1 MAIPLKLL
9 SLGAV
14 PRALE
19 KADRY
24 RLLKE
29 PVQAESICLDI
40 LNVDPENQAALRIL
54 LLALTDQFKRGSRI
68 REIEPATVIARLKN
82 PYERAYYA
90 GVVAERRAEEYLALH
105 ADSSARMAQQYLT
118 SALHHYEQAAELRP
132 PGDDDALLRWNT
144 CARLMNG
151 NGVQV
156 LPDEPRDTFL
166 E

>member
-1 MAIPLKLL
+1 MPIPLKSL
-9 SLGAV
+9 SLDAV

-40 LNVDPENQAALRIL
+40 LNVDPENQSALRIL
-54 LLALTDQFKRGSRI
+54 LLALTDQFKHGSNI
-68 REIEPATVIARLKN
+68 REIEPAAVIARLKT
-82 PYERAYYA
+82 PYERAYYS
-90 GVVAERRAEEYLALH
+90 GVVSERQAKQFLDLHTDSALRMACDYLA
-105 ADSSARMAQQYLT
+105 A
-118 SALHHYEQAAELRP
+118 ALRHYEQAAELRP

-151 NGVQV
+151 SGVHL